1 MRRAGRLTWL
11 SYRLAAFA
19 PMGYQCGM
27 RSVLIALFF
36 ALTVGTGMADPPRRV
51 VSFNQCGDQ
60 LVLAL
65 ADPEQIAGLSPYAA
79 DPSLSAVAEKAK
91 AYPRLDWQA
100 ESTIALQPDLVLI
113 GQNDRPVTKHILR
126 AQGLRLYEIA
136 LISDLDAARRQI
148 TEVAAV
154 LGHPERGEKLLAEL
168 DAARARLHAA
178 PKPPFHT
185 ALLVNRGGY
194 TAGEQSLA
202 AALLAEA
209 GLKPPPGAPP
219 GYGGY
224 VPLEKL
230 LMLRPDVIVLNSL
243 PRESDE
249 GGYNLSHP
257 ALAALYPPER
267 RIVLPPRY
275 TICGGAALVEAFDY
289 LAALLTRLA
298 QSETMRTN

>member
-1 MRRAGRLTWL
+1 MTAVCVVT
-11 SYRLAAFA
+11 SAFA
-19 PMGYQCGM
+19 A
-27 RSVLIALFF
+27 SA
-36 ALTVGTGMADPPRRV
+36 AESPRRV

-79 DPSLSAVAEKAK
+79 DPSLSAVAEKAR
-91 AYPRLDWQA
+91 AFPRLDWQA

-126 AQGLRLYEIA
+126 AQGLRMYEIA

-148 TEVAAV
+148 TDVAAL
-154 LGHPERGEKLLAEL
+154 LGHPERGEKLVADL
-168 DAARARLHAA
+168 DAALARLHAA
-178 PKPPFHT
+178 PKPPFHS

-194 TAGEQSLA
+194 TAGEHSLA

-209 GLKPPPGAPP
+209 GLQPPPGSPP

-230 LMLRPDVIVLNSL
+230 LMLRPDAIVLNNL
-243 PRESDE
+243 PQESDQ
-249 GGYNLSHP
+249 GSYNLSHP

-289 LAALLTRLA
+289 LAALLARLA
-298 QSETMRTN
+298 QSPTMRTN

>member
-1 MRRAGRLTWL
+1 
-11 SYRLAAFA
+11 
-19 PMGYQCGM
+19 MGYQRAM
-27 RSVLIALFF
+27 RRTLAALFF
-36 ALTVGTGMADPPRRV
+36 VMTASHAIAAAPRRV

-65 ADPEQIAGLSPYAA
+65 ADPNQIAGLSPYAA
-79 DPSLSAVAEKAK
+79 DPTLSAVAEKAK
-91 AYPRLDWQA
+91 AFPRLDWQA

-113 GQNDRPVTKHILR
+113 GQNDRPVTKQILR

-148 TEVAAV
+148 TEVATV

-178 PKPPFHT
+178 PKPPFRS

-194 TAGEQSLA
+194 TAGEHSLA

-209 GLKPPPGAPP
+209 GLQPPQGAPP

-224 VPLEKL
+224 VPLERL
-230 LMLRPDVIVLNSL
+230 LVLRPDAIVLNNL
-243 PRESDE
+243 PRESDQ
-249 GGYNLSHP
+249 GSYNLSHP
-257 ALAALYPPER
+257 ALAALYPPQR

-298 QSETMRTN
+298 AQSPTMRTN

>member
-1 MRRAGRLTWL
+1 MRLLLLFT
-11 SYRLAAFA
+11 LAMLNAA
-19 PMGYQCGM
+19 
-27 RSVLIALFF
+27 SA
-36 ALTVGTGMADPPRRV
+36 ADAPRRV

-65 ADPEQIAGLSPYAA
+65 ADPAQIAGLSPYAA
-79 DPSLSAVAEKAK
+79 DPSLSAVAEKAR

-100 ESTIALQPDLVLI
+100 ESTIALGPDLVLI

-136 LISDLDAARRQI
+136 LIADLETARRQI
-148 TEVAAV
+148 VDVAAV
-154 LGHPERGEKLLAEL
+154 LGHPERGEKLLADL

-178 PKPPFHT
+178 SKPPFVS

-194 TAGEQSLA
+194 TAGEHSLA

-230 LMLRPDVIVLNSL
+230 LMLRPDVIVLSNT
-243 PRESDE
+243 PTE
-249 GGYNLSHP
+249 GDQGSYNLSHP
-257 ALAALYPPER
+257 ALEALYPPQR
-267 RIVLPPRY
+267 RIILPPRY
-275 TICGGAALVEAFDY
+275 TICGGAALVAAFDY

-298 QSETMRTN
+298 QSPTMRTN

>member
-1 MRRAGRLTWL
+1 
-11 SYRLAAFA
+11 
-19 PMGYQCGM
+19 MGYQSGM
-27 RSVLIALFF
+27 RRTFIALCFGL
-36 ALTVGTGMADPPRRV
+36 AASHASAEPPRRV

-136 LISDLDAARRQI
+136 LISDLGAARKQI
-148 TEVAAV
+148 TEVAVV
-154 LGHPERGEKLLAEL
+154 LGHPQRGEKLLAEL
-168 DAARARLHAA
+168 DAALARLRAA
-178 PKPPFHT
+178 PKPPFRS
-185 ALLVNRGGY
+185 ALLINRGGY
-194 TAGEQSLA
+194 TAGEHSLA

-224 VPLEKL
+224 VPLERL
-230 LMLRPDVIVLNSL
+230 LMLRPDAIVLNNL
-243 PRESDE
+243 PRESDQ
-249 GGYNLSHP
+249 GSYNLSHP
-257 ALAALYPPER
+257 ALAALYPPQQ

-275 TICGGAALVEAFDY
+275 TICGGAALIEALDY

-298 QSETMRTN
+298 AQSETMRTN

>member
-1 MRRAGRLTWL
+1 MWRA
-11 SYRLAAFA
+11 S
-19 PMGYQCGM
+19 
-27 RSVLIALFF
+27 IALFL
-36 ALTVGTGMADPPRRV
+36 ALCVGPAAADPPRRV

-65 ADPEQIAGLSPYAA
+65 ADPAQIAGLSPYAA
-79 DPSLSAVAEKAK
+79 DPSLSAVADKAK

-100 ESTIALQPDLVLI
+100 ESTIALGPDLVLI

-148 TEVAAV
+148 IEVAAV
-154 LGHPERGEKLLAEL
+154 LGHPERGKKLLAEL

-178 PKPPFHT
+178 PKPPFQS

-194 TAGEQSLA
+194 TAGEKSLA

-230 LMLRPDVIVLNSL
+230 LMLRPDAIVLNNL
-243 PRESDE
+243 PRESDQ
-249 GGYNLSHP
+249 GSYNLSHP
-257 ALAALYPPER
+257 ALDAFYPPAR
-267 RIVLPPRY
+267 RIILPPRY
-275 TICGGAALVEAFDY
+275 TICGGVALIEAFDY
-289 LAALLTRLA
+289 LAELLTRLA
-298 QSETMRTN
+298 QSPTMRTN

>member
-1 MRRAGRLTWL
+1 
-11 SYRLAAFA
+11 
-19 PMGYQCGM
+19 MGYQCGM
-27 RSVLIALFF
+27 RRVLIALLFTLNIGH
-36 ALTVGTGMADPPRRV
+36 AAADPPRRV

-79 DPSLSAVAEKAK
+79 DPSLSAAAEKAK
-91 AYPRLDWQA
+91 AFPRLDWQA

-126 AQGLRLYEIA
+126 AQGFRLYEIA

-148 TEVAAV
+148 SEVAAV
-154 LGHPERGEKLLAEL
+154 LGHPERGERLLADL

-178 PKPPFHT
+178 PKPPFRT

-194 TAGEQSLA
+194 TAGEHSLA

-209 GLKPPPGAPP
+209 GLKPPPGAPS

-224 VPLEKL
+224 VPLERL
-230 LMLRPDVIVLNSL
+230 LMLRPDVIVLNNL
-243 PRESDE
+243 PRESDQ

-275 TICGGAALVEAFDY
+275 TICGGAALIEAFDY
-289 LAALLTRLA
+289 LVALLARLA

>member
-1 MRRAGRLTWL
+1 MMIATVLCATQ
-11 SYRLAAFA
+11 AA
-19 PMGYQCGM
+19 
-27 RSVLIALFF
+27 
-36 ALTVGTGMADPPRRV
+36 ADPPRRV

-65 ADPEQIAGLSPYAA
+65 ADPAQIAGLSPYAA
-79 DPSLSAVAEKAK
+79 DPTLSAVAEKAK
-91 AYPRLDWQA
+91 AFPRLDWQA

-148 TEVAAV
+148 VDVAAL
-154 LGHPERGEKLLAEL
+154 LGHPERGEKLLADL

-178 PKPPFHT
+178 PKPPFQS

-194 TAGEQSLA
+194 TAGQHSLA

-224 VPLEKL
+224 VPLERL
-230 LMLRPDVIVLNSL
+230 LMLRPDAIVLNNL
-243 PRESDE
+243 PRESDQ
-249 GGYNLSHP
+249 GSYNLSHP
-257 ALAALYPPER
+257 ALNTLYPPER

-275 TICGGAALVEAFDY
+275 TICGGAALIEAFDY

-298 QSETMRTN
+298 AQSPTMRTN

>member
-1 MRRAGRLTWL
+1 MRRT
-11 SYRLAAFA
+11 
-19 PMGYQCGM
+19 
-27 RSVLIALFF
+27 LIAL
-36 ALTVGTGMADPPRRV
+36 ALGLIVGPALADVPRRV

-79 DPSLSAVAEKAK
+79 DPSLSAVADKAK

-113 GQNDRPVTKHILR
+113 GQNDRAVTKHILR

-148 TEVAAV
+148 IEVAAV
-154 LGHPERGEKLLAEL
+154 LGHPERGEKMLAEL

-178 PKPPFHT
+178 PKPPFRS
-185 ALLVNRGGY
+185 ALLVSRGGY
-194 TAGEQSLA
+194 TAGENSLA

-209 GLKPPPGAPP
+209 GLKPPPGGPP

-224 VPLEKL
+224 VPLERL
-230 LMLRPDVIVLNSL
+230 LMLRPDAIVLNNL
-243 PRESDE
+243 PRESDQ
-249 GGYNLSHP
+249 GSYNLSHP
-257 ALAALYPPER
+257 ALAALYPPPR

-275 TICGGAALVEAFDY
+275 TICGGAALIEAFDY

-298 QSETMRTN
+298 AQPSIMRTN

>member
-1 MRRAGRLTWL
+1 MRRTVFA
-11 SYRLAAFA
+11 LAFMIAAAPAFA
-19 PMGYQCGM
+19 D
-27 RSVLIALFF
+27 A
-36 ALTVGTGMADPPRRV
+36 PRRV

-65 ADPEQIAGLSPYAA
+65 ADPGQIAGLSPYAA
-79 DPSLSAVAEKAK
+79 DPTLSAVAEKAR

-100 ESTIALQPDLVLI
+100 ESTIALGPDLVLI

-136 LISDLDAARRQI
+136 LIADLDTARRQI
-148 TEVAAV
+148 VEVAAV
-154 LGHPERGEKLLAEL
+154 LGHPERGEKLLAEF

-178 PKPPFHT
+178 PKPRFAT

-194 TAGEQSLA
+194 TAGVRSLA

-224 VPLEKL
+224 VQLERL
-230 LMLRPDVIVLNSL
+230 LTLRPDLIVLNNTPTGAKDQGS
-243 PRESDE
+243 
-249 GGYNLSHP
+249 YNLSHP
-257 ALAALYPPER
+257 ALDALYPPGR

-289 LAALLTRLA
+289 LADVLARLA
-298 QSETMRTN
+298 QSPMMRTN

>member
-1 MRRAGRLTWL
+1 MRARMERINDRWAPRLG
-11 SYRLAAFA
+11 YRLKLHIGGNTGLFSRRRRHTRY
-19 PMGYQCGM
+19 PLVTGVQTC
-27 RSVLIALFF
+27 AL
-36 ALTVGTGMADPPRRV
+36 P
-51 VSFNQCGDQ
+51 
-60 LVLAL
+60 
-65 ADPEQIAGLSPYAA
+65 I
-79 DPSLSAVAEKAK
+79 
-91 AYPRLDWQA
+91 YPRLDWQA

-126 AQGLRLYEIA
+126 AQGLPLYEIA

-148 TEVAAV
+148 TEVAAA
-154 LGHPERGEKLLAEL
+154 LGHPERGEKLVTDL

-194 TAGEQSLA
+194 TAGEHSLA

-230 LMLRPDVIVLNSL
+230 LMLRPDVIVLNNL
-243 PRESDE
+243 PRESAQ
-249 GGYNLSHP
+249 GCYKLNPP
-257 ALAALYPPER
+257 ALDALYP
-267 RIVLPPRY
+267 
-275 TICGGAALVEAFDY
+275 
-289 LAALLTRLA
+289 
-298 QSETMRTN
+298 

>member
-1 MRRAGRLTWL
+1 
-11 SYRLAAFA
+11 
-19 PMGYQCGM
+19 MGYQCAM
-27 RSVLIALFF
+27 RRTLVALFLGL
-36 ALTVGTGMADPPRRV
+36 AVSQAAAEPPRRV

-65 ADPEQIAGLSPYAA
+65 ADPQQIAGLSPYAA
-79 DPSLSAVAEKAK
+79 DPSLSAVAEKAR
-91 AYPRLDWQA
+91 AYRRLDWQA
-100 ESTIALQPDLVLI
+100 ESTLALQPDLVLI

-148 TEVAAV
+148 SDVAAV
-154 LGHPERGEKLLAEL
+154 LGHPERGEKLLADL

-178 PKPPFHT
+178 PKPPFQS
-185 ALLVNRGGY
+185 ALLINRGGY
-194 TAGEQSLA
+194 TAGAHSLA

-209 GLKPPPGAPP
+209 GLKPPRGAPP

-224 VPLEKL
+224 VPLERL
-230 LMLRPDVIVLNSL
+230 LMLRPDAIVLNNL
-243 PRESDE
+243 PRESDQ
-249 GGYNLSHP
+249 GSYNLSHP
-257 ALAALYPPER
+257 ALTALYPPQR

-298 QSETMRTN
+298 AQSPMMRTN

>member
-1 MRRAGRLTWL
+1 MRAVLFL
-11 SYRLAAFA
+11 AFAILAAESA
-19 PMGYQCGM
+19 
-27 RSVLIALFF
+27 A
-36 ALTVGTGMADPPRRV
+36 ADPPRRV

-65 ADPEQIAGLSPYAA
+65 ANPEQIAGLSPYAA
-79 DPSLSAVAEKAK
+79 DPSLSAVADMAR
-91 AYPRLDWQA
+91 AFPRLDWQA
-100 ESTIALQPDLVLI
+100 ESTIALGPDLVLI

-148 TEVAAV
+148 VELAIV
-154 LGHPERGEKLLAEL
+154 LGHPERGETLLAEI

-178 PKPPFHT
+178 PRPPLHT

-194 TAGEQSLA
+194 TAGEKSLA
-202 AALLAEA
+202 AALLEEA

-224 VPLEKL
+224 VPLERL
-230 LMLRPDVIVLNSL
+230 LMLRPDAIVLNNL
-243 PRESDE
+243 PSESDQ

-257 ALAALYPPER
+257 ALETLYPRDR
-267 RIVLPPRY
+267 RIILPPRY
-275 TICGGAALVEAFDY
+275 TICGGAALVAAFDY
-289 LAALLTRLA
+289 LTELLARLA
-298 QSETMRTN
+298 QSPMIRT

>member
-1 MRRAGRLTWL
+1 MTQERFVRPALSLLTLLLFAG
-11 SYRLAAFA
+11 SGGAADA
-19 PMGYQCGM
+19 
-27 RSVLIALFF
+27 
-36 ALTVGTGMADPPRRV
+36 PRRV

-79 DPSLSAVAEKAK
+79 DPSLSAAAEKAK
-91 AYPRLDWQA
+91 RYPRLDWQA
-100 ESTIALQPDLVLI
+100 ESTIALAPDLVLI

-148 TEVAAV
+148 VEVAAV
-154 LGHPERGEKLLAEL
+154 LSHPERGEKLLADL
-168 DAARARLHAA
+168 DAARTRLQAA
-178 PKPPFHT
+178 PKPRFRT

-194 TAGEQSLA
+194 TAGQESLA

-209 GLKPPPGAPP
+209 GFQAPPGTPP

-224 VPLEKL
+224 VPLERL
-230 LMLRPDVIVLNSL
+230 LMLRPDAIVLNN
-243 PRESDE
+243 PPAE
-249 GGYNLSHP
+249 GDQGSYNLSHP

-275 TICGGAALVEAFDY
+275 TICGGGALVEAFDY
-289 LAALLTRLA
+289 LAAVLTRLA
-298 QSETMRTN
+298 QSPTMRTN